1 MAIVKNCPAVI
12 PGRRHKRVHARL
24 RRATAAGPESRYIG
38 ISCFS
43 GFRARAHSASKTRVN
58 ALAGAPRNDASDFFS
73 SLLTVLAALLLFST
87 NVAAQNFPSRPITLM
102 VGLSPGGITDTVA
115 RTYGSTLAKKS
126 GWTIIVENKTGAGG
140 GVAAAY
146 VQNAAP
152 DGHTLLVFS
161 GSQHATVAAVT
172 PGMYQSVEGFSPI
185 SLLFDVA
192 TIIVVPA
199 RSPANSFE
207 QLFELGRTKP
217 GGLLM
222 ATQGVGSPPHILGSK
237 LTAAAKV
244 PMQPV
249 HYRGGSALMT
259 DLIEARVDFAFASLA
274 SGGAFVKDGKLK
286 ALAID
291 ADARSRILPDVP
303 TLAELGYG
311 NQKIAN
317 WFGVAAPAGTPP
329 QVIEALRDGFIKASQ
344 DEDLRQKL
352 SELATPVVTST
363 PERMRRLMI
372 EEKDAMEEFVRVFQ
386 IRN

>member
-1 MAIVKNCPAVI
+1 MKNCPAVI

-38 ISCFS
+38 IACFS
-43 GFRARAHSASKTRVN
+43 GFRDRAHSASKTRVN
-58 ALAGAPRNDASDFFS
+58 ALAGAPRNDGPGFLS
-73 SLLTVLAALLLFST
+73 SLLLAALLLIST
-87 NVAAQNFPSRPITLM
+87 SAAAQNFPSRPITLM
-102 VGLSPGGITDTVA
+102 VGLSPGGITDTIA
-115 RTYGSTLAKKS
+115 RTYGNALAKKS
-126 GWTIIVENKTGAGG
+126 GWTVIVENKTGAGG
-140 GVAAAY
+140 GVAATH
-146 VQNAAP
+146 VQNATP

-185 SLLFDVA
+185 SLLFDVT

-207 QLFELGRTKP
+207 QLLDLGRTKP

-259 DLIEARVDFAFASLA
+259 DLIEARVDFAFASVA

-291 ADARSRILPDVP
+291 ADVRSKILPDVP

-329 QVIEALRDGFIKASQ
+329 QIIAALRDGFIKASQ
-344 DEDLRQKL
+344 DEELQQKL

-363 PERMRRLMI
+363 PEKMRRLMA

>member
-1 MAIVKNCPAVI
+1 M
-12 PGRRHKRVHARL
+12 L
-24 RRATAAGPESRYIG
+24 YAA
-38 ISCFS
+38 
-43 GFRARAHSASKTRVN
+43 
-58 ALAGAPRNDASDFFS
+58 
-73 SLLTVLAALLLFST
+73 LTFLGALLLVST
-87 NVAAQNFPSRPITLM
+87 NAAAQNFPSRPITLM

-115 RTYGSTLAKKS
+115 RTYGATLSKKS
-126 GWTIIVENKTGAGG
+126 GWTIVVENKTGAGG
-140 GVAAAY
+140 GVAAAH

-152 DGHTLLVFS
+152 DGHTLLLFS

-185 SLLFDVA
+185 SLLFDVT

-199 RSPANSFE
+199 RSPANSFA
-207 QLFELGRTKP
+207 QLFDLGRTKP

-237 LTAAAKV
+237 LAAAAMV

-259 DLIEARVDFAFASLA
+259 DLIEGRVDFAFASLA

-291 ADARSRILPDVP
+291 ADVRSRVLPDVP

-317 WFGVAAPAGTPP
+317 WFGVAAPAGTPAP
-329 QVIEALRDGFIKASQ
+329 IIAAVRDGFIKASQ
-344 DEDLRQKL
+344 DEELQQKL
-352 SELATPVVTST
+352 AELATPVVTST
-363 PERMRRLMI
+363 PDRMKRLMA
-372 EEKDAMEEFVRVFQ
+372 EEKEAMEEFVRVFQ

>member
-1 MAIVKNCPAVI
+1 MAMKNSEASFRGAPTSAFT
-12 PGRRHKRVHARL
+12 RVFDAPW
-24 RRATAAGPESRYIG
+24 A
-38 ISCFS
+38 
-43 GFRARAHSASKTRVN
+43 RARNPETQEIPIYLDSGPAASRRPGMT
-58 ALAGAPRNDASDFFS
+58 AGEFFS
-73 SLLTVLAALLLFST
+73 SLLMFLAAFLLVST
-87 NVAAQNFPSRPITLM
+87 HAAAQNFPSRPITLM

-115 RTYGSTLAKKS
+115 RTYGNTLAKKS
-126 GWTIIVENKTGAGG
+126 GWTIIVENRTGAGG
-140 GVAAAY
+140 GVAATY

-185 SLLFDVA
+185 SLLFDVT

-207 QLFELGRTKP
+207 QLLDLGRTKP

-259 DLIEARVDFAFASLA
+259 DLIEARIDFAFASLA

-291 ADARSRILPDVP
+291 ADVRSRILPDVP

-317 WFGVAAPAGTPP
+317 WLGVAAPAGTPP
-329 QVIEALRDGFIKASQ
+329 QIVEALRNGFIKASQ
-344 DEDLRQKL
+344 DEELQQRL
-352 SELATPVVTST
+352 AELATPVVTST
-363 PERMRRLMI
+363 PEKMRRLMV
-372 EEKDAMEEFVRVFQ
+372 EEKDAMEEFVRIFQ

>member
-1 MAIVKNCPAVI
+1 MLHAAVTFL
-12 PGRRHKRVHARL
+12 G
-24 RRATAAGPESRYIG
+24 
-38 ISCFS
+38 
-43 GFRARAHSASKTRVN
+43 
-58 ALAGAPRNDASDFFS
+58 
-73 SLLTVLAALLLFST
+73 ALLLVST
-87 NVAAQNFPSRPITLM
+87 QATAQNFPSRPITLM

-115 RTYGSTLAKKS
+115 RTYSNTLAKKS
-126 GWTIIVENKTGAGG
+126 GWTIVVENRTGAGG
-140 GVAAAY
+140 GVAATH

-152 DGHTLLVFS
+152 DGHTLLLFS

-185 SLLFDVA
+185 SLLFDLM

-199 RSPANSFE
+199 KGSANSLQ
-207 QLFELGRTKP
+207 QLFDLGRTKP

-244 PMQPV
+244 PVQPV

-259 DLIEARVDFAFASLA
+259 DLIEARVDFAFASVA

-291 ADARSRILPDVP
+291 ADSRSRIMPDVP

-317 WFGVAAPAGTPP
+317 WFGVAAPAGTSP
-329 QVIEALRDGFIKASQ
+329 QIIEALRNGFIKTSQ
-344 DEDLRQKL
+344 VEELQQKL

-363 PERMRRLMI
+363 PEQMRRLWSKRKSPWRNSCVFSKFAI
-372 EEKDAMEEFVRVFQ
+372 DLPKSTREHLVQGEQSRESGIAVRRTASLRSPMPTSLRLARRRGHGASGAFAHPTNQ
-386 IRN
+386 K